1 MPSQKSFRTKQK
13 LARAQK
19 QNRPIPQWIRL
30 RTGNTIRYE
39 PPTTDAFSPFV
50 ASDIGDGDTCND
62 EVKVHETDRTRTGTT
77 PSDDTGA
84 RLVSVS
90 KRIAPDEPSLTR
102 FSIPNFISL
111 IPASLFDA
119 SDHIGNFAHG
129 GNRAT
134 SLLSGVHLQTR
145 DAMGGVS
152 LHVTGYYLPT
162 SHSRRLGSENDYGR
176 NLIMMV

>member
-30 RTGNTIRYE
+30 RTGNTIRSE
-39 PPTTDAFSPFV
+39 T
-50 ASDIGDGDTCND
+50 GDGDIRD
-62 EVKVHETDRTRTGTT
+62 DAARGHETDMTRTGTT

-84 RLVSVS
+84 RPVSVS
-90 KRIAPDEPSLTR
+90 KRITPDEPSLTR
-102 FSIPNFISL
+102 FSIPGSNSL
-111 IPASLFDA
+111 IPASLFDT
-119 SDHIGNFAHG
+119 SDRIGNFAHG
-129 GNRAT
+129 ENRAT
-134 SLLSGVHLQTR
+134 RLLSEVRSANEGCNGWCFFAR
-145 DAMGGVS
+145 S
-152 LHVTGYYLPT
+152 GYYLPT